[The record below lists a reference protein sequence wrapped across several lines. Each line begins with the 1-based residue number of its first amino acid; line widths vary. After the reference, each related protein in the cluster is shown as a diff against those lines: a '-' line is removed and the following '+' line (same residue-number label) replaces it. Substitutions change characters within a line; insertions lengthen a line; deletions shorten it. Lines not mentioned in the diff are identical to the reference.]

1 MQSGRLKELFE
12 PVTEAIEK
20 TETQV
25 GQLVHVHKI
34 AGLPAPL
41 VAGPPGIEGP
51 EEPGGRGGRGCR
63 WITRR

>member
-1 MQSGRLKELFE
+1 MVGGRRRGCARFWGQAK
-12 PVTEAIEK
+12 EK